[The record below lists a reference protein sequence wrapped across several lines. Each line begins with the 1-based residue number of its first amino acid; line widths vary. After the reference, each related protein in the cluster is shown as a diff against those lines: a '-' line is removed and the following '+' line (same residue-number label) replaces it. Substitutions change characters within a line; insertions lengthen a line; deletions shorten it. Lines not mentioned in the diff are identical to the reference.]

1 MLYYLTDSL
10 IVDITDSLY
19 QQIYRTIRTLGE
31 AAESSTHL
39 LYGDIGILEK
49 AKEWFA
55 SDPILSPLFNKLV
68 ENFSINIIPEFI
80 TYYIEVVKETLYG

>member
-55 SDPILSPLFNKLV
+55 SDPILSPYLTNWLKIFL
-68 ENFSINIIPEFI
+68 
-80 TYYIEVVKETLYG
+80 